1 MNSRSRVLAVLV
13 AVAAIGAAVSVGYRY
28 EVQHSPK
35 PPLIGVVH
43 ETEIRIAPEIS
54 GRLKS
59 LVVASGQEVRK
70 GETLAELSSPEIAAA
85 LEEAKANAESARANL
100 ANVAAGVR
108 QEELDEAAQGVAIA
122 ASNLSLAKAQFAR
135 VSTLASKNF
144 ASRQQYD
151 EDAAALAEADAHLN
165 LAQAALAES
174 KAGPTKEQIAIADS
188 EVHLALATVD
198 DVAAQL
204 AKTTLTAPADG
215 VARLLVAEPGEA
227 ISPGQPVLTLGL
239 ANDRWFS
246 FTIREDG
253 LGGATIGSTLTLQTA
268 AGDRIEA
275 KVTELRPLGEF
286 AVWHAARAVGDHD
299 LNNFLLRADPIGSTH
314 KLEPGMTVW
323 IDEGTKASATGY

>member
-1 MNSRSRVLAVLV
+1 MSPSAPSARV
-13 AVAAIGAAVSVGYRY
+13 AVGFRY
-28 EVQHSPK
+28 EVQHNPK
-35 PPLIGVVH
+35 PPLVGVVH

-54 GRLKS
+54 ARLKS
-59 LVVASGQEVRK
+59 LAVTPGQAVRK
-70 GETLAELSSPEIAAA
+70 GETLAELSSPEIAAS

-108 QEELDEAAQGVAIA
+108 QEEIDEAAQRAAVA
-122 ASNLSLAKAQFAR
+122 ASNLALAKAQFAR
-135 VSTLASKNF
+135 VSTLAAKNF

-174 KAGPTKEQIAIADS
+174 KAGPTREQLDIAAS
-188 EVHLALATVD
+188 EVRLALATIN
-198 DVAAQL
+198 DVAARL

-227 ISPGQPVLTLGL
+227 IVPGQPVLTLGVGG
-239 ANDRWFS
+239 DRWFS
-246 FTIREDG
+246 FTIREDRFDG
-253 LGGATIGSTLTLQTA
+253 LTIGSKLTLQTA
-268 AGDRIEA
+268 AGARVQA

-286 AVWHAARAVGDHD
+286 AVWRAARAVGDHD
-299 LNNFLLRADPIGSTH
+299 LNNFLLRADPIGPTP

-323 IDEGTKASATGY
+323 IDEGAKASANGS

>member
-13 AVAAIGAAVSVGYRY
+13 AVVAIGAAVAVGFRY
-28 EVQHSPK
+28 EVQHNPK
-35 PPLIGVVH
+35 PPLVGVVH

-54 GRLKS
+54 ARLKS
-59 LVVASGQEVRK
+59 LAVKPGQAVRK
-70 GETLAELSSPEIAAA
+70 GETLAELSSPEIAAS

-108 QEELDEAAQGVAIA
+108 QEEIDEAAERAAVA
-122 ASNLSLAKAQFAR
+122 ASNLALAKQQFAR
-135 VSTLASKNF
+135 VSTLAAKAF

-165 LAQAALAES
+165 LSQAALAES
-174 KAGPTKEQIAIADS
+174 KAGPTREQLAIAGNQ
-188 EVHLALATVD
+188 VRLAVATID
-198 DVAAQL
+198 DVAAEL
-204 AKTTLTAPADG
+204 AKTKLTAPADG

-227 ISPGQPVLTLGL
+227 IVPGQPVLTLGL

-246 FTIREDG
+246 FTIREDRLRG
-253 LGGATIGSTLTLQTA
+253 VTIGSTLTLETA
-268 AGDRIEA
+268 AGDRVEA

-286 AVWHAARAVGDHD
+286 AVWRAARAVGDHD
-299 LNNFLLRADPIGSTH
+299 LNNFLLRADPVGPTP

-323 IDEGTKASATGY
+323 IDEAAKVSATGS